1 MTKRFFQKL
10 VFPALLF
17 ISAKVHSQ
25 DTTLPHL
32 PAQWTLQDCVDFAK
46 KNNIQVRTLKWSEL
60 SGKEDLLQAKAARL
74 PFVSGSVSENLL
86 NGRATD
92 GSGNF
97 HDVANLSSNYSVNS
111 SVTLYNG
118 GYLKTDIKAK
128 DLLLQS
134 AGLDVKEAENDIAL
148 SVTQAYLNILLAREN
163 ITYIEDVLTTSQ
175 VQLKL
180 GQQRYDTGAISRKDL
195 VQLEAQVASD
205 QYTLVTAQNN
215 YRLNVVILKQT
226 LQLPSP
232 YEMKIVVPDTVIV
245 QKIVRSLPDAQMAAR
260 ELRPE
265 IKNGELGIQIAQTTL
280 QKAEALVK
288 PEITAGGS
296 LSTGTST
303 NQDPH
308 YFSQVGNNFN
318 QGLGVSMSIPI
329 FSRRVNKTAI
339 NKSKIQIE
347 QAKLS
352 LLNTKTILDQQVEQ
366 AYINLQS
373 AEAQYDAATVQ
384 MKANEEVYKISNDQF
399 RLGAINS
406 LELQQQRNLY
416 IQALQ
421 SFIQAKYN
429 AVLNY
434 KIVDY
439 YTGEPISL

>member
-1 MTKRFFQKL
+1 MEE
-10 VFPALLF
+10 
-17 ISAKVHSQ
+17 
-25 DTTLPHL
+25 LPMH
-32 PAQWTLQDCVDFAK
+32 PVIFTMK
-46 KNNIQVRTLKWSEL
+46 
-60 SGKEDLLQAKAARL
+60 
-74 PFVSGSVSENLL
+74 
-86 NGRATD
+86 
-92 GSGNF
+92 
-97 HDVANLSSNYSVNS
+97 ANLSSNYSVNS

-128 DLLLQS
+128 DLLVQS
-134 AGLDVKEAENDIAL
+134 AGLDVKEAENDIEL
-148 SVTQAYLNILLAREN
+148 SVTQAYLNILLAKEN
-163 ITYIEDVLTTSQ
+163 ITYIEDVLATSR

-215 YRLNVVILKQT
+215 YRLNVVTLKQA
-226 LQLPSP
+226 LQLPSS

-245 QKIVRSLPDAQMAAR
+245 QKIVISLPDAQIAAQQ
-260 ELRPE
+260 LRPE
-265 IKNGELGIQIAQTTL
+265 VKNGELGIQIAQTTL

-288 PEITAGGS
+288 PGITAGGS

-373 AEAQYDAATVQ
+373 AEAQYEAATVQ

-399 RLGAINS
+399 RLGAINA